1 MQSRLDMLT
10 PFEGLFQSDE
20 HHMITA
26 RLELDRL
33 AWLDFNAGNWPHF
46 HNAVFHA
53 HLVNL
58 ETIGNVGRPACEPL
72 GDRTGVGDRHVTAA
86 YRCALRRRTYPGG
99 QNFQAAN
106 GDIVSLRRQCGKNSK
121 HRHDESEPGHL
132 SAPD

>member
-1 MQSRLDMLT
+1 MTVLVLLHAWHSRASGLRADALDDKIDRHIACFLKMQRRLDMLT
-10 PFEGLFQSDE
+10 LFEGLLQSDE
-20 HHMITA
+20 HHMIAA

-33 AWLDFNAGNWPHF
+33 AWLDFNAGNGPHF

-86 YRCALRRRTYPGG
+86 DRCALRRRTY
-99 QNFQAAN
+99 
-106 GDIVSLRRQCGKNSK
+106 
-121 HRHDESEPGHL
+121 
-132 SAPD
+132 